1 MARAA
6 IKNNL
11 PRRSSGMPEEWKREN
26 TSNLPASDADAYSKD
41 KEIAAP
47 VSTTIAT
54 SSEDAGQQVFI
65 THKMRNVLEDE
76 LGFLPNEVNE
86 MHPEVQKNHEVS
98 KF

>member
-1 MARAA
+1 MKKVDS
-6 IKNNL
+6 IDYYWSCYSFNISWIVTGK
-11 PRRSSGMPEEWKREN
+11 
-26 TSNLPASDADAYSKD
+26 PAQSASED

-86 MHPEVQKNHEVS
+86 MHPEVKKNN
-98 KF
+98 